1 MPMTNTTEPV
11 VETAPSE
18 VRADEPTFAR
28 LVGALGLS
36 AFVLGLIA
44 IVANQYSPRWVG
56 ISGGYLLVAV
66 GLAALLFH
74 ALRDGD
80 VEFRRAYGGLGLF
93 LLVGDPIAKTSGYHL
108 LPWAPTF
115 ALLGLAFLIAP
126 LRRETDAY
134 FRNLT
139 HLILL
144 GVGSLLCV
152 GSVVMGLS
160 DPDFLVGPGILLAI
174 VGLAYL

>member
-56 ISGGYLLVAV
+56 ISGGYLFVAF

-93 LLVGDPIAKTSGYHL
+93 LLVAALIAALAPGPLFSDAIAKTSGYHL

-126 LRRETDAY
+126 LRRE
-134 FRNLT
+134 
-139 HLILL
+139 
-144 GVGSLLCV
+144 
-152 GSVVMGLS
+152 
-160 DPDFLVGPGILLAI
+160 
-174 VGLAYL
+174 